1 MGMPRLCPTAPRMPL
16 LKRVRGAQ
24 GEVKER
30 LCLRQMRN
38 GKCSDGF
45 LGGIL
50 DRPMAAQL
58 SLSHISPI
66 SRLYLAI
73 RSPDGRTVEPEPHLA
88 YISPISR
95 LYLAIRSPDGRTV
108 GPELAPANG
117 ATGEKCRR
125 SAREVDRTSL
135 SHCAARNVGVRLV
148 LCFG

>member
-1 MGMPRLCPTAPRMPL
+1 MGRLPRWNARSP
-16 LKRVRGAQ
+16 
-24 GEVKER
+24 
-30 LCLRQMRN
+30 
-38 GKCSDGF
+38 DGRTVEPEPH
-45 LGGIL
+45 L
-50 DRPMAAQL
+50 AY
-58 SLSHISPI
+58 ISPI

-73 RSPDGRTVEPEPHLA
+73 RSPDGRTVEPEPYLA
-88 YISPISR
+88 HISPISR

>member
-66 SRLYLAI
+66 SRLYLAYI
-73 RSPDGRTVEPEPHLA
+73 SPSDRPMAAQLSLSH
-88 YISPISR
+88 ISPISR
-95 LYLAIRSPDGRTV
+95 LYLAYISPISR
-108 GPELAPANG
+108 
-117 ATGEKCRR
+117 
-125 SAREVDRTSL
+125 
-135 SHCAARNVGVRLV
+135 
-148 LCFG
+148 